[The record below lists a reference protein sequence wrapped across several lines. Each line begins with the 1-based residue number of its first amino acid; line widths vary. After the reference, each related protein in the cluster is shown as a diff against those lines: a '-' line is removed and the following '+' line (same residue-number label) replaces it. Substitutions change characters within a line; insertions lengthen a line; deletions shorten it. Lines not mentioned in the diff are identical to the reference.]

1 MEKTFIRNKAGILI
15 NSNSS
20 AYAARRA
27 AKSRGEKQRKQEEE
41 IILLKTQLA
50 ELKSLVESLT
60 PE

>member
-20 AYAARRA
+20 AYTARRV
-27 AKSRGEKQRKQEEE
+27 AKARGEKQRKQEEE
-41 IILLKTQLA
+41 ITLLKTQLA

>member
-20 AYAARRA
+20 AYTARRV
-27 AKSRGEKQRKQEEE
+27 AKARGENQRKQEEE
-41 IILLKTQLA
+41 ITLLKTQLA